1 VHADVCRALCGDD
14 VRQSANSAQDINRRP
29 MLIIC
34 SHSPFTATDS
44 ARPLTNR
51 QTPRLGST
59 VRGGQQIG
67 NSTAKDGHR

>member
-1 VHADVCRALCGDD
+1 MCVGPYAEMMSGSP
-14 VRQSANSAQDINRRP
+14 QNSAQDINRRP

-34 SHSPFTATDS
+34 SQSPFTATDS

-59 VRGGQQIG
+59 VRGRQQIG